1 MAPEEAYVQADA
13 GPAAMRRLT
22 QAQFYNSIRDLF
34 GEEVVVPDLA
44 EPDVV
49 ASGLPSIGASEASYS
64 SRGVELTHDEPGEQP
79 QVHSIVLAAVEAMAK
94 LVASLDAVP
103 EGEGTL
109 LDNSVLL
116 GTTDVSYG
124 RTHQIDEF
132 PIVLA
137 GTAGGA
143 LKTGFHY
150 RSATKENTSHVQLSV
165 LKAMDVPVG
174 EFGVDAGRVTQGFS
188 VIES

>member
-1 MAPEEAYVQADA
+1 MVKRLGWVVLGIVWSTGCATEPLTVDDMAPEEAYVQADA

-94 LVASLDAVP
+94 LVASLD
-103 EGEGTL
+103 
-109 LDNSVLL
+109 
-116 GTTDVSYG
+116 
-124 RTHQIDEF
+124 
-132 PIVLA
+132 
-137 GTAGGA
+137 
-143 LKTGFHY
+143 
-150 RSATKENTSHVQLSV
+150 
-165 LKAMDVPVG
+165 
-174 EFGVDAGRVTQGFS
+174 
-188 VIES
+188 